1 LVLSNQ
7 EMPVATLAD
16 TAKALVAPGT
26 GILAADES
34 EGTIA
39 KRFAVIGLPVTF
51 ETRRDYR
58 EMLFRSREAMS
69 KHISG
74 VILTEETL
82 TQNAADG
89 TPFVALLGET
99 DVMPGIKVD
108 RGAFPMPGTQ
118 GEKITEGLDGLRT
131 RLEHYR
137 KLGAKFA
144 KWRGVIAVS
153 SYAPSRNGIRANA
166 HVLARYAAL
175 CQEAGIVPVVEPEVL
190 ADGEPGD
197 HSIDRCAEVTAETL
211 ATVFEELRLA
221 GVDLSG
227 MLLKPNMVTPGV
239 RSADRPSA
247 DEVAARTLDVLKA
260 HVPASVPGIAFLSG
274 GQSDEAAT
282 ANLSAMNRMGPL
294 PWALTFSYGR
304 ALQTAALLAW
314 GGEPA
319 NVAAAQRAFAHR
331 ARMNALAAAGA
342 WRPELDRAA

>member
-1 LVLSNQ
+1 MPTLS
-7 EMPVATLAD
+7 E
-16 TAKALVAPGT
+16 TARKLVAPGM

-39 KRFAVIGLPVTF
+39 KRFAVIGLPVTL

-58 EMLFRSREAMS
+58 EMLFRSREAMRE
-69 KHISG
+69 HISG

-82 TQNAADG
+82 TQDAADG
-89 TPFVALLGET
+89 TPFVELLAEAE
-99 DVMPGIKVD
+99 VMPGIKVD
-108 RGAFPMPGTQ
+108 RGAFAMPGTQ

-137 KLGAKFA
+137 QLGAKFA

-153 SYAPSRNGIRANA
+153 NYAPSRNGIRANA

-197 HSIDRCAEVTAETL
+197 HSIERCAEVTSETL
-211 ATVFEELRLA
+211 DNVFRELRTA
-221 GVDLSG
+221 GVDLSA

-239 RSADRPSA
+239 RSADRVSV
-247 DEVAARTLDVLKA
+247 DEVASKTLEVLKA
-260 HVPASVPGIAFLSG
+260 QVPASVPGVAFLSG
-274 GQSDEAAT
+274 GQSDAAAT
-282 ANLSAMNRMGPL
+282 AHLSAMNRMGPL

-304 ALQTAALLAW
+304 ALQSAALLAW
-314 GGEPA
+314 GGEAA
-319 NVAAAQRAFAHR
+319 NVAAAQQAFAHR
-331 ARMNALAAAGA
+331 VRMNALAAAGE

>member
-1 LVLSNQ
+1 LLV
-7 EMPVATLAD
+7 PTLAD
-16 TAKALVAPGT
+16 TAKALVAPGM

-69 KHISG
+69 RYITG
-74 VILTEETL
+74 AILTEETL
-82 TQNAADG
+82 TQSATDG
-89 TPFVALLGET
+89 TPFVALLADT

-108 RGAFPMPGTQ
+108 RGAFAMPGTK
-118 GEKITEGLDGLRT
+118 GEKITEGLDGLRQ
-131 RLEHYR
+131 RLESYR

-153 SYAPSRNGIRANA
+153 DYAPSRNGIRANA

-197 HSIDRCAEVTAETL
+197 HPIERCAEVTAETL
-211 ATVFEELRLA
+211 RTVFEELRLA
-221 GVDLSG
+221 GVDLGG
-227 MLLKPNMVTPGV
+227 MLLKPNMVTAGV
-239 RSADRPSA
+239 RSAQQATS
-247 DEVAARTLDVLKA
+247 DEIAARTLAVLKA
-260 HVPASVPGIAFLSG
+260 EVPPEVPGIAFLSG

-282 ANLSAMNRMGPL
+282 ANLSAMNRAGPH
-294 PWALTFSYGR
+294 PWPLTFSYGR
-304 ALQTAALLAW
+304 ALQTAALLA
-314 GGEPA
+314 GGGDPA
-319 NVAAAQRAFAHR
+319 NVPAAQASFAHR
-331 ARMNALAAAGA
+331 AHMNALAAAGI
-342 WRPELDRAA
+342 WREDLDRAA

>member
-1 LVLSNQ
+1 M
-7 EMPVATLAD
+7 EKIMPSLNEIAR
-16 TAKALVAPGT
+16 KLVAPGT

-34 EGTIA
+34 EGTNA

-69 KHISG
+69 KYISG

-82 TQNAADG
+82 LQNAADG
-89 TPFVALLGET
+89 TPFVALLAEC
-99 DVMPGIKVD
+99 DAMPGIKVD
-108 RGAFPMPGTQ
+108 RGAFAMPGTQ
-118 GEKITEGLDGLRT
+118 GEKITEGLDGLRQ
-131 RLEHYR
+131 RLVHYG

-144 KWRGVIAVS
+144 KWRGVIAVNDF
-153 SYAPSRNGIRANA
+153 APSRNGIRANA

-175 CQEAGIVPVVEPEVL
+175 CQETGIVPVVEPEVL

-197 HSIDRCAEVTAETL
+197 HSIERCAEVTSETL

-239 RSADRPSA
+239 RSKQQVSE
-247 DEVAARTLDVLKA
+247 DEIARRTLDVLRA
-260 HVPASVPGIAFLSG
+260 HVPAAVPGIAFLSG

-282 ANLSAMNRMGPL
+282 ANLSAMNRIDNA

-304 ALQTAALLAW
+304 ALQTAALMAW
-314 GGEPA
+314 GGEAA
-319 NVAAAQRAFAHR
+319 NVPAAQAAFEHR
-331 ARMNALAAAGA
+331 AKMNSLAALGQ
-342 WRPELDRAA
+342 WRQELDRAA